1 MKQFIKK
8 LKTYI
13 DTHHPVIYLE
23 SLYELEVDDIILELS
38 KKTKSSIMEYSHGRV
53 SVYTDT
59 GSKKYLDSISLADF
73 LDKRLKDDFPK
84 RFIVIKD
91 IHKHLSES
99 PSNEAT
105 DVLFRLKN
113 LIYKIVK
120 SDGASET
127 TIFIVA
133 PTLSIPV
140 EISQFVTVFTVMP
153 PSDEEI
159 MGIINGFESKHSAGV
174 DSIIDE
180 DFKKEIVSRL
190 KGLSRYEIKKI
201 LALALANDGHI
212 NKDDIQLIASE
223 KGQMVKK
230 SAILE
235 MIEVKAK
242 PDSLAGLQNL
252 KAWIG
257 KKSKIFERLAEAK
270 TKKIDPPKG
279 VMLVGLPGCGKSLS
293 AEVIAAIM
301 KTPLLR
307 LDMGK
312 LLGKYVGESE
322 ENMRRAIHLA
332 EAVSPCVLWID
343 EIEKAFVGVSGD
355 SGGSDVS
362 KRMFGSFLT
371 WMQEKTSPVFV
382 VATANDITSLPPELL
397 RKGRFDEL
405 FSVALPNKDEREG
418 IFAVH
423 LKKRDAD
430 SNIDKKRLA
439 ELSEGFIGAE
449 IESVVKDALEE
460 AFIDQK
466 QFNTALL
473 ERITK
478 ELKPMSKSQKAK
490 IDSYNQKIKELD
502 IKSAS

>member
-1 MKQFIKK
+1 MGSLVEEIKE
-8 LKTYI
+8 YI
-13 DTHHPVIYLE
+13 DTYHPVIYIE
-23 SLYELEVDDIILELS
+23 SLDEIEADSVVKELAEKCNKRTVF
-38 KKTKSSIMEYSHGRV
+38 EYSHKYMFEYKNGIKIRLQKEVDV
-53 SVYTDT
+53 S
-59 GSKKYLDSISLADF
+59 KF
-73 LDKRLKDDFPK
+73 LDNRLTSDTKK
-84 RFIVIKD
+84 QFIVLKD
-91 IHKHLSES
+91 IHKYLIGDTSAESANLILS
-99 PSNEAT
+99 
-105 DVLFRLKN
+105 LKN
-113 LIYKIVK
+113 LVYKIVEDDGK
-120 SDGASET
+120 SEN
-127 TIFIVA
+127 TIFIISPILA
-133 PTLSIPV
+133 IPP
-140 EISQFVTVFTVMP
+140 EIAKFITVFKP
-153 PSDEEI
+153 KSPDEQVIASVIDAFCKTQEI
-159 MGIINGFESKHSAGV
+159 QIQQSVKQEIIN
-174 DSIIDE
+174 
-180 DFKKEIVSRL
+180 RL
-190 KGLSRYEIKKI
+190 KGLSGYEINKI
-201 LALALANDGHI
+201 LALALYRDGRI
-212 NKDDIQLIASE
+212 NQEDFDLIS
-223 KGQMVKK
+223 KQKSQMVMKNGV
-230 SAILE
+230 LE

-252 KAWIG
+252 KYWIG

-430 SNIDKKRLA
+430 SGIDKKRLA